1 METNGL
7 RYENDVK
14 GSWCT
19 PDLRLSAI
27 YNLSINYRAL
37 PQALG
42 AKRRN
47 MNPLLSGIRV
57 LDLSRLLP
65 GPYCTLSLAQLGAE
79 VIKIEEPNGG
89 DYARSLSP
97 ELFDIVNRGK
107 RSITLDLR
115 EAADVEKFKTLVKD
129 ADVVLE
135 SFRPGVMEKLGC
147 GYDTLKAINPK
158 LVYASLTG
166 YGHTGPYANR
176 PGHDLNYLA
185 YAGVLDQTGIK
196 GKRPAMSNV
205 QIADLA
211 GGAQNCT
218 IAVLAAVMGAQ
229 QSGQG
234 CFVDISMLDGALAL
248 QSMALSTLHRYGTTR
263 PRGQDMLTGALANYN
278 IYRCRDG
285 KYLAVGSL
293 EPKFMLAFLKEI
305 TPAFLWPKKKKKAKS
320 GSTSKEESSGNND
333 AMYNLAKNP
342 KKLARIMTP
351 MRWIIQLIL
360 ITKPRDHWDA
370 KLAHL
375 ETCVSGILSLE
386 EALENEQII
395 ARGLVEQGEKGPLI
409 NSPFRFVGAEI
420 QKGVSPKLGEHN
432 SEVLG

>member
-1 METNGL
+1 
-7 RYENDVK
+7 
-14 GSWCT
+14 
-19 PDLRLSAI
+19 
-27 YNLSINYRAL
+27 
-37 PQALG
+37 
-42 AKRRN
+42 

-65 GPYCTLSLAQLGAE
+65 GPYCSLSLAQLGAE

-115 EAADVEKFKTLVKD
+115 QGADVEQFKTLVKD

-147 GYDTLKAINPK
+147 GYDTLKTINPK

-166 YGHTGPYANR
+166 YGHTGPYASR

-218 IAVLAAVMGAQ
+218 IAILAAVMGAK
-229 QSGQG
+229 QSGNG

-293 EPKFMLAFLKEI
+293 EPKFMMAFLKEI
-305 TPAFLWPKKKKKAKS
+305 TPGFLWPKKKKRAVTNRPYDDSRVGAISNRPPKKQ
-320 GSTSKEESSGNND
+320 ESNND
-333 AMYNLAKNP
+333 AFYKLAENP

-351 MRWIIQLIL
+351 MRWVIQLIL
-360 ITKPRDHWDA
+360 ITKPRDYWDN

-375 ETCVSGILSLE
+375 ETCVSGILSLD
-386 EALENEQII
+386 EALKNEQVL

-409 NSPFRFVGAEI
+409 NSPFRFVGAEVLNGI
-420 QKGVSPKLGEHN
+420 SPKLGEHN
-432 SEVLG
+432 SEILS